1 MDAIVYT
8 SNTGT
13 TRQYALLLAK
23 ATGLPVHALAEAG
36 DLPQGTEIFYF
47 GWLKAGSIQG
57 YKKAAKRF
65 QIKGVGAVGLSDSE
79 KQVISVRAQNR
90 LGDLP
95 FFLLMGGYDRTKL
108 KGMDGFLMDRMTK
121 FMEKNAADPDQNRML
136 ILLKNGGSL
145 VSRDRLAPIL
155 TWWATEE
162 KAARDL

>member
-13 TRQYALLLAK
+13 TRQYAQLLSR
-23 ATGLPVHALAEAG
+23 ATGLPVYPLAEAG
-36 DLPQGTEIFYF
+36 DLPQGTEIFYL
-47 GWLKAGSIQG
+47 GWLKAGAIQG
-57 YKKAAKRF
+57 YKKAAK
-65 QIKGVGAVGLSDSE
+65 QYKIKGVCGVGLSDSE
-79 KQVISVRAQNR
+79 KQKASVRAQNR

-95 FFLLMGGYDRTKL
+95 FFLLMGGYDRAKL

-145 VSRDRLAPIL
+145 VSRENLTPIL
-155 TWWATEE
+155 TWWATQE
-162 KAARDL
+162 KNARDL